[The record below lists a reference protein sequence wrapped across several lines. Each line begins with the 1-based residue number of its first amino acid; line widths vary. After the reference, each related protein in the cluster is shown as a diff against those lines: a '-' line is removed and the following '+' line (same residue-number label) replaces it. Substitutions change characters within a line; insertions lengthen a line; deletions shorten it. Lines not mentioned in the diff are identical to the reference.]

1 MSAEAPAV
9 QQSGRLRELARSF
22 QPCEGWNE
30 IVGGILANSPVT
42 IDSVWGS
49 SCALLGAAL
58 VQATGRNAL
67 FVFPSEKQAEA
78 FADDWPVFSA
88 VGLDLFPTVD
98 DAHLEDI
105 ATDSRFGQ
113 RLRLLKEFAG
123 GVTGHPRV
131 VATSIQALSHPLPSP
146 AAILAHSLELSIGG
160 LLPMEKVRSWLESNA
175 WRQVPAVR
183 IPGEFAV
190 RGGILD
196 LFAPDWSSPARVEW
210 FDDAIESIRFFDV
223 ETQRSTQRCSG
234 IDVAGMPSVGD
245 AGRNHFADY
254 LPEGTFVVFVEAEE
268 ALQHSRQLVSL
279 GAAAGHAHTFA
290 DIQRSF
296 AGRAVVTAG
305 RLVTQTDFPHF
316 RFPSTLIEKFTGSM
330 EGIRR
335 EVDQMTG
342 GRQLFLLAS
351 SESELR
357 RIGEILKTTQTAA
370 EDRLQLMI
378 GQLHA
383 GFRLEHAAIACLGS
397 DQLFDRRDVRRR
409 AVRAASRVLDS
420 FVDLQPGDLIVH
432 LAHGIGRF
440 RGLKLLDKDGQHT
453 EHLELE
459 FHGGTRIYLPA
470 SKFELVQKY
479 VGGTSRR
486 PQLAK
491 IGNKSWLRQ
500 KQAAAEA
507 VTDLAADMLQL
518 QARRVSRPGIAFGP
532 DTAWQ
537 HEFEHSF
544 PWQET
549 PDQLSAIEEVKR
561 DMEAS
566 RPMDRLICGDVGFGK
581 TEVAMRAAF
590 KAVEN
595 GYQVA
600 VLVPTTILAEQHYR
614 TFRERMAGYPVDIA
628 KLSRFCS
635 PAEQRETLE
644 RLAAG
649 GVDIVIGTHR
659 IASQDVKFRNPGLII
674 IDEEQKFGV
683 EHKERLKSIRA
694 EVDVLTMSAT
704 PIPRTLHMSLVGVR
718 DISSLET
725 PPENRT
731 AVQTRVTR
739 YSDTLIR
746 EAVLRELERDGQ
758 VYFVHNRIA
767 DIGEVARRIGNAVP
781 EARIE
786 IGHGQMPEEELERTM
801 TRFIRGEFDVLVA
814 TTIVENGLDIPNANT
829 MFIDEANRY
838 GLSDLHQLRGRVGRH
853 LNQAWCYLLVEP
865 RLHINPNAVKRL
877 HAIEKHSELGSGFS
891 IAMRDL
897 EIRGAGNLLG
907 TEQSGHIAAVGYELY
922 CQLLENAVRAL
933 RKEPAPVSIDVDIDL
948 PVEAWLPD
956 DYIGD
961 SRQKISLYR
970 RMCRIA
976 SFQEAADL
984 RKEMRDRYGKLP
996 APAAR
1001 LLALAEIRLEATLWQ
1016 ISHIWIQERYLGF
1029 RFRDSGRMQQLAR
1042 STSWPLRVTDDS
1054 TAFITLKSADIPPD
1068 QLIAL
1073 LKSVLRSPAPV
1084 S

>member
-1 MSAEAPAV
+1 MFAEAAAV
-9 QQSGRLRELARSF
+9 QNSGKLRELASSF
-22 QPCEGWNE
+22 QRCEGWDE
-30 IVGGILANSPVT
+30 IVAGVMNHSPVT

-58 VQATGRNAL
+58 VQATGRGGL

-78 FADDWPVFSA
+78 FVDDWPLFSA
-88 VGLDLFPTVD
+88 LAVENFPTVD
-98 DAHLEDI
+98 DGHLEDI
-105 ATDSRFGQ
+105 ATDARFGQ
-113 RLRLLKEFAG
+113 RLRLLKKLAA
-123 GVTGHPRV
+123 RSADRQLV

-146 AAILAHSLELSIGG
+146 AAILAHSMELAAGG
-160 LLPMEKVRSWLESNA
+160 QFPIARVRDWLETNA

-183 IPGEFAV
+183 IPGEFAM

-196 LFAPDWSSPARVEW
+196 LFAPDWSAPARIEW
-210 FDDAIESIRFFDV
+210 FDDTIESIRFFEV
-223 ETQRSTQRCSG
+223 ETQRSTQRCSALN
-234 IDVAGMPSVGD
+234 VAGMPTVD
-245 AGRNHFADY
+245 EAGKSHFAEF
-254 LPEGTFVVFVEAEE
+254 LPENFPVTFVEPEE
-268 ALQHSRQLVSL
+268 SSQHSRHLVSA
-279 GAAAGHAHTFA
+279 GAAGGHAHSFA
-290 DIQRSF
+290 EIQRSF
-296 AGRAVVTAG
+296 FGRSVVMAG
-305 RLVTQTDFPHF
+305 RLVTQSDLPHF
-316 RFPSTLIEKFTGSM
+316 RFPSSLIEPFTGDM

-335 EVDQMTG
+335 EVDLMAG
-342 GRQLFLLAS
+342 DRQLFLLAT

-357 RIGEILKTTQTAA
+357 RIAEILKTTRTAA
-370 EDRLQLMI
+370 EDRLHLLV

-383 GFRLEHAAIACLGS
+383 GFRLEHAGIACLGS

-409 AVRAASRVLDS
+409 AVRAASRALDS

-479 VGGTSRR
+479 VGGSSRR

-500 KQAAAEA
+500 KQAATEA
-507 VTDLAADMLQL
+507 VIDLAADMLQL

-537 HEFEHSF
+537 YEFEHSF

-644 RLAAG
+644 RLEQG

-659 IASQDVKFRNPGLII
+659 IASQDVKFRNAGLII

-725 PPENRT
+725 PPTDRT

-746 EAVLRELERDGQ
+746 DSILRELERDGQ

-767 DIGEVARRIGNAVP
+767 DIDDVARRIRTAVP
-781 EARIE
+781 EARVE

-838 GLSDLHQLRGRVGRH
+838 GLSDLHQLRGRVGRYK
-853 LNQAWCYLLVEP
+853 NQAWCYLLIEP

-933 RKEPAPVSIDVDIDL
+933 RKEPAPISIDVDIDL

-956 DYIGD
+956 NYVEDG
-961 SRQKISLYR
+961 RQKISLYR
-970 RMCRIA
+970 RLCRIS
-976 SFQEAADL
+976 SFQEATDL
-984 RKEMRDRYGKLP
+984 RKEMRDRFGKLP

-1001 LLALAEIRLEATLWQ
+1001 LITLAEIRLEAALWQ
-1016 ISHIWIQERYLGF
+1016 ISHIWIQEKYLGF
-1029 RFRDSGRMQQLAR
+1029 RFRDPARMQQLVR
-1042 STSWPLRVTDDS
+1042 STTYPLRVTDDS
-1054 TAFITLKSADIPPD
+1054 TAFITLKSPEIPPD
-1068 QLIAL
+1068 QLMAL